1 MDEKYYG
8 WSKEPGISLLDKLK
22 TDLKSAM
29 LKKDD
34 TVRNTVRQ
42 VMSEYPKLT
51 VPLTLESGKKS
62 FRLKKGEE
70 ITDDDILGIIR
81 GLVKSE
87 KTVLELTKK
96 ETSAY
101 LEILSTYLPQMAGK
115 EELEVWI
122 KENIDFSQYKNSMQA
137 MGSVMKHFGKLADGN
152 IVKEI
157 LGNIDKK

>member
-1 MDEKYYG
+1 MSEKYYG
-8 WSKEPGISLLDKLK
+8 WSKEIGISLLDKLK
-22 TDLKSAM
+22 ADLKSAM

-34 TVRNTVRQ
+34 LVRNTVRQ
-42 VMSEYPKLT
+42 IMSEYPKLT

-96 ETSAY
+96 DTSGY
-101 LEILSTYLPQMAGK
+101 LEILSTYLPQMAGR
-115 EELEVWI
+115 EEIEAWI
-122 KENIDFSQYKNSMQA
+122 KANIDFSQFKSPMQA
-137 MGSVMKHFGKLADGN
+137 MSAVMKHFGKLADGN
-152 IVKEI
+152 VVKEI
-157 LGNIDKK
+157 LRGMDKK

>member
-8 WSKEPGISLLDKLK
+8 WSKELGISLLDKLK

-34 TVRNTVRQ
+34 SVRNTVRQ

-101 LEILSTYLPQMAGK
+101 LEILSTYLP
-115 EELEVWI
+115 
-122 KENIDFSQYKNSMQA
+122 
-137 MGSVMKHFGKLADGN
+137 
-152 IVKEI
+152 
-157 LGNIDKK
+157 